1 MLFFSKRLLIFCL
14 PFIVITFIYI
24 ATDPFMIIYDY
35 ENFNKNYYIHKNRDY
50 VSTEMFL
57 KNRGK
62 YKYDSFIFGSSTSLF
77 TPPSIWEDYI
87 NNSGLIYSFDA
98 SGENIVG
105 IWSKIKYL
113 SDHNHNIRNALIVI
127 DRSMFSQFI
136 NDNPIF
142 MKHYEVYPS
151 SRIYFQYKYF
161 LNFWD
166 IKFMI
171 ALTHHKLSGKFYPYM
186 RHVFELEPYYY
197 NEITNEYYNVGILN
211 ELKTDSL
218 KYYETRLDKF
228 PSRTG
233 NYLESDPLVSHEQ
246 IEMIQNIKDIF
257 SKKET
262 DYRLIIC
269 PSYDQIA
276 FNRDDLK
283 VLQNI
288 FGKDYVF
295 DFSGINEISEQ
306 KSNFFDGL
314 HFKKYVAKELFD
326 VAYQPNNIN
335 TYNQT
340 KNEIHSY

>member
-1 MLFFSKRLLIFCL
+1 
-14 PFIVITFIYI
+14 
-24 ATDPFMIIYDY
+24 MIIYDY
-35 ENFNKNYYIHKNRDY
+35 ENFNDKYYIHKNRDF

-57 KNRGK
+57 KNK
-62 YKYDSFIFGSSTSLF
+62 DNYNYDSFIFGSSTALF
-77 TPPSIWEDYI
+77 TPPSIWEEYI
-87 NNSGLIYSFDA
+87 SHHEMIYSFDA
-98 SGENIVG
+98 SGEKIVG

-113 SDHNHNIRNALIVI
+113 HAHNHNIKNALILM

-151 SRIYFQYKYF
+151 SKIYFQYRYF

-166 IKFMI
+166 IKFLI
-171 ALTHHKLSGKFYPYM
+171 TLTHHKLSDRFYPYM
-186 RHVFELEPYYY
+186 RHTLEVEPYYY
-197 NEITNEYYNVGILN
+197 NPITNEYYNVGILD

-233 NYLESDPLVSHEQ
+233 NYLESDPLIRHEHIKMLQ
-246 IEMIQNIKDIF
+246 DIKDIF
-257 SKKET
+257 SKQET
-262 DYRLIIC
+262 DYRVIIC

-276 FNRDDLK
+276 FNIDDLEI
-283 VLQNI
+283 LQNI
-288 FGKDYVF
+288 FGKANVF

-314 HFKKYVAKELFD
+314 HFKKYVAKKLFD
-326 VAYQPNNIN
+326 VAYGQKKIKTIN
-335 TYNQT
+335 QID
-340 KNEIHSY
+340 NEIHSH